1 MYVAGR
7 SSLRLIASRVALAVI
22 AVLVLG
28 WAGVLLRDL
37 RLGEE
42 AAFRAYFGPS
52 ESPAQ
57 RDRDLRRLE
66 DAALLDPSS
75 EWDLA
80 RATYHLNSGDPRR
93 AAVVAEEL
101 VQKEPENLVAWTALS
116 RATRE
121 TDQARSAR
129 AAEAVER
136 LNPLGSGG

>member
-1 MYVAGR
+1 V
-7 SSLRLIASRVALAVI
+7 LAVI
-22 AVLVLG
+22 AVVVLG
-28 WAGVLLRDL
+28 WAGVLLRDV

-42 AAFRAYFGPS
+42 AVFRAYFGPS
-52 ESPAQ
+52 ENPVE

-80 RATYHLNSGDPRR
+80 RATYYLNIGDRRR
-93 AAVVAEEL
+93 AAAVAQEL
-101 VQKEPENLVAWTALS
+101 VRREPRNIVAWTALN
-116 RATRE
+116 RATRG

-136 LNPLGSGG
+136 LNPLGSG